1 MLMYLQNYSRKA
13 PCTTEQN
20 SPARVRKTDSLDLSD
35 SDEEIKGSKVD
46 HKQISSISIIYSVT
60 CIRILL
66 ERTLEQIIYGT
77 CRFK

>member
-46 HKQISSISIIYSVT
+46 HKQISSISLIYSV
-60 CIRILL
+60 IRIFL